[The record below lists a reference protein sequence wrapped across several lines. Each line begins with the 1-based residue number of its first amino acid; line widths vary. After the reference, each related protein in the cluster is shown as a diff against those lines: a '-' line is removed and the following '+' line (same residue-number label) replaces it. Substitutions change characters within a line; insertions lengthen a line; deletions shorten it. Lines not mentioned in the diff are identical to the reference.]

1 MRDFTAEECS
11 LTEIND
17 FLTIGF
23 NLKTSI
29 LAYNLC
35 VKKFGKLAS
44 ENPDPSTTQ
53 ESLLLAM
60 REALEGMGSE
70 IRGMR
75 NCLANIF
82 DLEPCKYSGVSDR
95 ERAARVRKDFES
107 IYQRFERF
115 HCEFGSDGEAGG
127 RGNES
132 I

>member
-1 MRDFTAEECS
+1 MMRGFTAEEHS
-11 LTEIND
+11 LTEVDD
-17 FLTIGF
+17 FLTISF

-60 REALEGMGSE
+60 REALEGMDSE

-75 NCLANIF
+75 NCLANMF
-82 DLEPCKYSGVSDR
+82 DPDPWRCKVVSDKN
-95 ERAARVRKDFES
+95 RAAKSRKRFES

-127 RGNES
+127 AGK
-132 I
+132 